1 MAGPKVLL
9 IDDDPA
15 VLKVTRDSLEILGTF
30 EVHTAS
36 NGQRGLELA
45 HELEPDFI
53 VCDLI
58 MPVVDGR
65 EVIARLRA
73 DEATRDIPILLLTS
87 VGDVAQALGIE
98 GVEVMDKP
106 FDPMELVARIQA
118 ATR

>member
-15 VLKVTRDSLEILGTF
+15 VLKVTRDSLEILGSF
-30 EVHTAS
+30 EVHTAN
-36 NGQRGLELA
+36 NGERGLELA
-45 HELEPDFI
+45 GQLRPDFI

-58 MPVVDGR
+58 MPGLDG
-65 EVIARLRA
+65 EQVIARLRA
-73 DEATRDIPILLLTS
+73 DEATRAIPIMLLTS
-87 VGDVAQALGIE
+87 VGDVGQSLGID

-118 ATR
+118 STG